1 MNSKNSNKMSDSHG
15 LLLNVIDKTILRR
28 GDKYIAFSNLN
39 IYSTWKNVKKS
50 HKNNKFKISA
60 ATWNKEFELPDGSYY
75 FLGTQDYFEYIAKKH
90 WEKTVNPSTRIYISK
105 IGNRLTFKIK
115 SGFYHN
121 LLSPGTMKLHGSTK
135 SKITKDENGE
145 NVPYLKLLK

>member
-39 IYSTWKNVKKS
+39 IYYTWKNVKKS
-50 HKNNKFKISA
+50 YKNNKFKISA
-60 ATWNKEFELPDGSYY
+60 ATWNKEFELSDGSYY
-75 FLGTQDYFEYIAKKH
+75 FLGIQDYFEYIAKKH
-90 WEKTVNPSTRIYISK
+90 WEKTVNPSIRIYISK

-121 LLSPGTMKLHGSTK
+121 LLSPRTMKLHGSTK